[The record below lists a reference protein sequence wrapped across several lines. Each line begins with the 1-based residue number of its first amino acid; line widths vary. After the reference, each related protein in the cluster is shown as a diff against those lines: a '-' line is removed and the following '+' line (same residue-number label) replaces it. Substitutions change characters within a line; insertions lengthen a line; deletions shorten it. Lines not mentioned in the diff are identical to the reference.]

1 MRHVSN
7 LHIKGVLLDYGGVL
21 AEEGFREGLKAIG
34 RLNGLSPDEFFEAGA
49 ALVYESGYVV
59 GASDEAA
66 YWNLL
71 RDRTGIKGTDEQ
83 LRREILDRFVL
94 REWMAPIVL
103 RLKEQGLKVAIL
115 SDQTQW
121 LNELDARD
129 GFFKEFDA
137 IFNSFYMGKGKKDP
151 AVFLEV
157 SATLG
162 MQPSELVFVDD
173 NPGNVERARSKGLNG
188 IVFTDEASFLA
199 ELHESGL
206 LD

>member
-1 MRHVSN
+1 MIYVN
-7 LHIKGVLLDYGGVL
+7 ELHLKGVLLDYGGVF

-34 RLNGLSPDEFFEAGA
+34 RVSGLSPDQIFEIGA
-49 ALVYESGYVV
+49 TLVYELGYVV

-71 RDRTGIKGTDEQ
+71 RDATGIKGTDEE

-94 REWMAPIVL
+94 REWMVPIV
-103 RLKEQGLKVAIL
+103 RSLKKKGLKVAIL

-121 LNELDARD
+121 LDELDARD

-137 IFNSFYMGKGKKDP
+137 IFNSFYLGKGKKDP
-151 AVFLEV
+151 EVFSEV
-157 SATLG
+157 AARLG

-173 NPGNVERARSKGLNG
+173 NPGNVERARSKGLNV
-188 IVFTDEASFLA
+188 ILFTDRESFLA
-199 ELHESGL
+199 QLRQLGL
-206 LD
+206 LN

>member
-1 MRHVSN
+1 M
-7 LHIKGVLLDYGGVL
+7 DYGGVL

-94 REWMAPIVL
+94 REWVAPIVR

-137 IFNSFYMGKGKKDP
+137 VFNSFYLGKGKKDP
-151 AVFLEV
+151 EVFLEV
-157 SATLG
+157 AAALG
-162 MQPSELVFVDD
+162 MKPSELVFVDD

-188 IVFTDEASFLA
+188 IVFTDRASFLDQLR
-199 ELHESGL
+199 EFGL
-206 LD
+206 LCQRVGQVP